1 MVLFKDSKTP
11 LVSKGTSL
19 MVQPGLFDLDNR
31 LESLSRLGDPLLTL
45 NKTIPWNTFRPTL
58 TKALKKFRK
67 NNAGRKPFDSILMF
81 KILILQSLYNLSD
94 DQTEYQIKDRLSFT
108 RFLDLQLEETI
119 PDAKTLWTFRDT
131 LSQKGAIEKLFN
143 KFNRFLDA
151 EGFIARQGQIID
163 ACIVPVPI
171 QRNTKKENESVKQGE
186 VPTAWKDK
194 PDKLRQKDT
203 DARWTKKNGK
213 SYFGYKNHINT
224 DRKHK
229 LIRNYE
235 VSDASV
241 HDSKMFDS
249 VLDPDNTGKQVWA
262 DSAYRS
268 SASDEE
274 LKRRNLKNEI
284 HYKGYRNRP
293 LSKAKLRVNKKRSK
307 VRARVEQV
315 FGFQQNS
322 LGGKL
327 VRSIG
332 ILRAK
337 AKIGMMNLAYNI
349 KRYAYLQRLNEA

>member
-131 LSQKGAIEKLFN
+131 LSQKGAI
-143 KFNRFLDA
+143 
-151 EGFIARQGQIID
+151 
-163 ACIVPVPI
+163 
-171 QRNTKKENESVKQGE
+171 VKQGE

-293 LSKAKLRVNKKRSK
+293 LSKAKLRVNKKSSK
-307 VRARVEQV
+307 VRARVEHV